1 MMIVFI
7 FLCQNLNKKN
17 TPCTLKA
24 EKTREPRQG
33 MEMID
38 VDMS

>member
-1 MMIVFI
+1 MILFI
-7 FLCQNLNKKN
+7 FLCLKTKN

-24 EKTREPRQG
+24 DKTREPRQG
-33 MEMID
+33 MEIID